1 MSDEN
6 QKPADENDA
15 APTDGTVEPMD
26 NVKFPKKH
34 LTREQVDE
42 ALAARGLVEV
52 PMTAFSRVGPKDGPH
67 LTVSRAK
74 KIARV
79 YGHGISVEHPAVTC
93 FTPEQRKERGLGGI
107 TCQLSLDHPDHLD
120 GLGAMLDAVAAAPKA
135 EEPPPAAE
143 E

>member
-6 QKPADENDA
+6 ETEKAD
-15 APTDGTVEPMD
+15 APTDDATVQPMD

-34 LTREQVDE
+34 LTREQVDD
-42 ALAARGLVEV
+42 ALRARGLVEV

-79 YGHGISVEHPAVTC
+79 YGHGILVEHPAVTC
-93 FTPEQRKERGLGGI
+93 FTPEERKERGLGGI
-107 TCQLSLDHPDHLD
+107 TCQLNLEHPEHPD
-120 GLGAMLDAVAAAPKA
+120 GLGAMLDAVSSAPKT
-135 EEPPPAAE
+135 EEPDPSPEA
-143 E
+143 